1 MEIPIWYTKANVIME
16 GKQMVTQTVI
26 QVGVS
31 SRGVLNIFSKIDMS
45 QIVYVVVVKLL
56 IVYLCVTFAVA
67 SSN

>member
-1 MEIPIWYTKANVIME
+1 MVYK
-16 GKQMVTQTVI
+16 GKRHNGRETNGNTNSHSSRCFI
-26 QVGVS
+26 S

-56 IVYLCVTFAVA
+56 TVYLCVTFAVA